1 MTKAAKTPAYSADS
15 LKVLRFPENI
25 RKRPSMYV
33 GGITSETGV
42 FRLFREGFD
51 NILDEAMNGHGT
63 CAWVSYNTKTNVF
76 VVCDRGRGI
85 PTGMN
90 KKEGKSSIELAFT
103 SMHGSGKFDQA
114 NYTASAGMNGI
125 GLKAVAA
132 LSEYV
137 SAYSANEGV
146 WKSLHLKRGIVQGA
160 VKKEKPNYAWAKKAA
175 GTIIEWK
182 PDTKIFG
189 TEVISVE
196 RMHRELRYATM
207 LNPGFS
213 VEFVVDGKSTTY
225 VSENGL
231 LDMVYGTEEQKQ
243 QALVKPF
250 QFLDKKKIDIA
261 LVWHDDD
268 LQETWS
274 FVNSSNT
281 PEEGT
286 HVQGARAAVL
296 EALREE
302 MTTAVKTV
310 KSKSAK
316 SKKTKDDNVDAKYLL
331 MGMRMAINWRM
342 VDPMFSGQTKDKLT
356 SSEAVTAVKNIVLPE
371 FSGFLKKNPKLINT
385 LIDRAKKF
393 QKAAEKF
400 QQDLNA
406 VKSIK
411 LGNPNARG
419 LLPGKLLQAT
429 GYRPDERELIL
440 VEGGSAAGTAKK
452 ARMPWQ
458 EILELRGK
466 VLNAAREDFAKIIAN
481 QEYLDIITAM
491 GIELGDT
498 CKTSG
503 GKVRVHRVT
512 ILTDADQDGKHICA
526 LLLAFFVK
534 YARPWVEEGRIQFV
548 NLPLFLGKH
557 GDDRF
562 FGFTRDEMLAK
573 FAESKRKNV
582 LITRMKGLAEA
593 SGDELMEIGMNPA
606 TRRVHILSLNDK
618 DIIEVGKV
626 MGEDVAYRKEFLGIK
641 ERN

>member
-160 VKKEKPNYAWAKKAA
+160 VKKEKPNYAWAKKIS

-385 LIDRAKKF
+385 LIDRARKF
-393 QKAAEKF
+393 QQASEKF
-400 QQDLNA
+400 QQDLKA

-411 LGNPNARG
+411 LADPTSRG
-419 LLPGKLLQAT
+419 ILPGKLTQAH
-429 GYRPDERELIL
+429 GYKPDDKELIL
-440 VEGGSAAGTAKK
+440 VEGDSAESGCKK

-458 EILELRGK
+458 EILPLRGK
-466 VLNAAREDFAKIIAN
+466 LPNPIRTATAKFMSNEEVLGIF
-481 QEYLDIITAM
+481 TAV
-491 GIELGDT
+491 GVLPGESYDSKKRRIGRIGFLP
-498 CKTSG
+498 
-503 GKVRVHRVT
+503 
-512 ILTDADQDGKHICA
+512 DADPDGKHINSELIA
-526 LLLAFFVK
+526 FATKYLPDFLAKGKIFYINSPLFVGSLRGTKKYANTTEELLA
-534 YARPWVEEGRIQFV
+534 
-548 NLPLFLGKH
+548 LFPEK
-557 GDDRF
+557 DR
-562 FGFTRDEMLAK
+562 K
-573 FAESKRKNV
+573 SV
-582 LITRMKGLAEA
+582 LVTRMKGWAEA
-593 SGDELMEIGMNPA
+593 SAEDLKTIAMDPT
-606 TRRVHILSLNDK
+606 TRSIVQLSSSDK
-618 DIIEVGKV
+618 DAGIVTSV
-626 MGEDVAYRKEFLGIK
+626 MGEDGAFRKEMLGIK
-641 ERN
+641 EGEV